1 MFEVVLFQNVLI
13 TYRNNI
19 YLNNTFMK
27 DLYININR
35 VLTID
40 FKDPLLVTITLEWHV
55 ELYIQKTDSFWFFW
69 SVQLYTPV
77 VNLINKHLNNN
88 RS

>member
-1 MFEVVLFQNVLI
+1 
-13 TYRNNI
+13 
-19 YLNNTFMK
+19 MK

-40 FKDPLLVTITLEWHV
+40 LKDPWLVTITLEWHV
-55 ELYIQKTDSFWFFW
+55 ELYIKKTDSFWFFW
-69 SVQLYTPV
+69 SARLYTPV
-77 VNLINKHLNNN
+77 INLINKHFNND